1 MVKKVG
7 RTKKRVLKAS
17 SQIKKGKGKGKR
29 IRENKGKIYR
39 VIHCPNHREY
49 FIE

>member
-17 SQIKKGKGKGKR
+17 SQIKKGKGKR